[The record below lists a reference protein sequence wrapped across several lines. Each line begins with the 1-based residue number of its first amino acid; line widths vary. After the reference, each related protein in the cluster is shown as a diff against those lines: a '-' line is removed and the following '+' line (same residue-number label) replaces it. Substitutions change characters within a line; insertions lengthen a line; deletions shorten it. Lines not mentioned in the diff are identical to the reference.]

1 MDHLTMR
8 LLFPREA
15 VLKLLEEPVF
25 EGCLTLIAQ
34 RDVKPSSDAYSA
46 VFMVE
51 TQSLPECGLTLR
63 PISTTVVGTTR
74 TASKRLIGEGFLW
87 ADTRQD
93 SAPTDLLRAH
103 FRAEEAFLNKV
114 INDIGYQ
121 LPSWRNH
128 YRNSAGDLD
137 TVPEIMIKDPGAED
151 MERLFGSDL
160 DD

>member
-1 MDHLTMR
+1 MLN
-8 LLFPREA
+8 
-15 VLKLLEEPVF
+15 LLEEPVF

-34 RDVKPSSDAYSA
+34 RDVKPSSEAYLA
-46 VFMVE
+46 VFVVE
-51 TQSLPECGLTLR
+51 TQSVLEYGLKLR

-87 ADTRQD
+87 ADSRQD
-93 SAPTDLLRAH
+93 GAPMDLLRAH
-103 FRAEEAFLNKV
+103 FRAEEAFVTRV

-128 YRNSAGDLD
+128 YRNSAGNLD
-137 TVPEIMIKDPGAED
+137 TVPEIIIKDPGADD